1 MRPATRLGS
10 GAADQ
15 AFCMGS
21 HRAGR
26 EIIAGPS
33 GAGLP
38 SYADG
43 RHLGTLA
50 TRALFSTA
58 SRLAHAAAMTRA
70 THHGASSIRW

>member
-10 GAADQ
+10 GVTERAI
-15 AFCMGS
+15 CMGS

-43 RHLGTLA
+43 RHLGTLGDSPRYSA
-50 TRALFSTA
+50 PLRDWPTQRP
-58 SRLAHAAAMTRA
+58 
-70 THHGASSIRW
+70 